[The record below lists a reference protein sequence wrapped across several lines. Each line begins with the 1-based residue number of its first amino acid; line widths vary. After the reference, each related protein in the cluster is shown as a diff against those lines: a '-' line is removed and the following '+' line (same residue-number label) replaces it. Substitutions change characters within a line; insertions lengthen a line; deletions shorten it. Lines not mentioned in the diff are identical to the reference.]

1 MSLARMKLSVDDV
14 LLMDDLLQLDVR
26 PISSSES
33 EQEDAPAAEPKLEG
47 ENAARL
53 KESLSALNAISRGL
67 TKIQVQQ
74 KRDRHR
80 LDLHS
85 ETNNSNYSSVFA
97 GSIFETLVFIAVA
110 IFQVSQLAVTV
121 VCSL

>member
-33 EQEDAPAAEPKLEG
+33 EQEDAPATEPKLEG

-110 IFQVSQLAVTV
+110 IFQVSQLGRYG
-121 VCSL
+121 CLL

>member
-1 MSLARMKLSVDDV
+1 MSLARMKLSMDDV
-14 LLMDDLLQLDVR
+14 LLMDDSLQLDVR

-33 EQEDAPAAEPKLEG
+33 EQEDAPATEPKLEG

-53 KESLSALNAISRGL
+53 KESLSALSAISRGL

>member
-33 EQEDAPAAEPKLEG
+33 EQEDAPATEPKLEG

>member
-1 MSLARMKLSVDDV
+1 
-14 LLMDDLLQLDVR
+14 LQLDVR

-33 EQEDAPAAEPKLEG
+33 EQEDAPAIEPKLEG